1 MWIRDDTELENSCFL
16 FNLQSVAV
24 SVYFEMF
31 SLVNYDPVFS
41 NNKKQSSSGDNAG
54 RDIDYNTRFLK
65 RVLSAHRVSSNICPF
80 HVCLLSNKPVVLSG
94 WLKIL
99 FSILILHH
107 YLTWL
112 LTGNFVVSDTTSI
125 NYRTRGIE
133 NMILLLKECWLLD
146 EVYCQKAILKR
157 TSSKNG
163 FPTTNLW
170 PTKAGN
176 MKFREVF
183 PRLLLSQSLLQENM
197 KIQNDL

>member
-1 MWIRDDTELENSCFL
+1 M
-16 FNLQSVAV
+16 
-24 SVYFEMF
+24 
-31 SLVNYDPVFS
+31 
-41 NNKKQSSSGDNAG
+41 
-54 RDIDYNTRFLK
+54 
-65 RVLSAHRVSSNICPF
+65 LSAHRVSSNIYPF

-99 FSILILHH
+99 FSILILRH

-176 MKFREVF
+176 MKFREV
-183 PRLLLSQSLLQENM
+183 SLISKLTSRKYENPEWPATSCLFY
-197 KIQNDL
+197 DLRGYIAINCAPEHMLD

>member
-1 MWIRDDTELENSCFL
+1 M
-16 FNLQSVAV
+16 
-24 SVYFEMF
+24 
-31 SLVNYDPVFS
+31 
-41 NNKKQSSSGDNAG
+41 
-54 RDIDYNTRFLK
+54 

-133 NMILLLKECWLLD
+133 NMIPVLKECWLLD

-197 KIQNDL
+197 KIQNDLQLRVCFMICEDTLP